1 MVVVCKTSKI
11 PYKRSIETH
20 RTLAKRLAAV
30 NNMKTYITVK
40 KLHSSLLILL
50 VGLLAGCASVDTKKS
65 DKSFREQEH
74 DELAAAQGCTLFDQ
88 GLASWYGY
96 ELYGNK
102 TANGEKFQPD
112 GITAA
117 HKTLPFGTNVLV
129 FMDNKK
135 GNPDGV
141 MVRINDR
148 GPFVKGRIIDLSLG
162 SAKKLGMKDTKP
174 VHIYRCS

>member
-1 MVVVCKTSKI
+1 MAI
-11 PYKRSIETH
+11 
-20 RTLAKRLAAV
+20 LAA
-30 NNMKTYITVK
+30 TIF
-40 KLHSSLLILL
+40 
-50 VGLLAGCASVDTKKS
+50 LAGCAGVPKVNDNKQV
-65 DKSFREQEH
+65 FREREQ
-74 DELAAAQGCTLFDQ
+74 DQIALKQGCKLYEK

-102 TANGEKFQPD
+102 TANGEKFEPM

-117 HKTLPFGTNVLV
+117 HKTLPFGTIVKV
-129 FMDNKK
+129 TMDNGK
-135 GNPDGV
+135 GNPEGV
-141 MVRINDR
+141 FVRINDR